1 MARAGLRVLYLI
13 DSLAMGGAELVLHE
27 TCRQLLRRQVE
38 VRVAVLQTKAGN
50 PLREAF
56 EALGIAVPDL
66 GITTLRQPSAYWKVR
81 RAVAGAAPDVVHTH
95 LEFANVLGTLAARRA
110 GVPCVATLHTIES
123 PAPGS
128 RAWLRFVAQSL
139 VLRRW
144 CTRVIAVSERARTHY
159 LAVGRLRPQTTI
171 TVYNGVDLRR
181 FDQKPP
187 ETQRDVRRELKI
199 PDAAP
204 VIAVVAVQ
212 RPAKGLDRL
221 IAAFP
226 AIRRRHPEA
235 ILLLVGDGPER
246 PALETLAAHL
256 GLSRC
261 VRFAGVRHDV
271 PRLLTAAAVFV
282 LPSLTEAL
290 PTALAE
296 AMAAGVPVIGS
307 AVGGI
312 AEMIQDGVTG
322 ILVPPGD
329 VDALAAAVAD
339 LLDQPARVAEL
350 VRAARRLVET
360 RFDAAENVARLH
372 REYLD
377 VCGRR
382 S

>member
-1 MARAGLRVLYLI
+1 M
-13 DSLAMGGAELVLHE
+13 
-27 TCRQLLRRQVE
+27 
-38 VRVAVLQTKAGN
+38 
-50 PLREAF
+50 
-56 EALGIAVPDL
+56 
-66 GITTLRQPSAYWKVR
+66 
-81 RAVAGAAPDVVHTH
+81 
-95 LEFANVLGTLAARRA
+95 
-110 GVPCVATLHTIES
+110 
-123 PAPGS
+123 
-128 RAWLRFVAQSL
+128 
-139 VLRRW
+139 
-144 CTRVIAVSERARTHY
+144 
-159 LAVGRLRPQTTI
+159 
-171 TVYNGVDLRR
+171 
-181 FDQKPP
+181 
-187 ETQRDVRRELKI
+187 
-199 PDAAP
+199 
-204 VIAVVAVQ
+204 
-212 RPAKGLDRL
+212 
-221 IAAFP
+221 
-226 AIRRRHPEA
+226 
-235 ILLLVGDGPER
+235 
-246 PALETLAAHL
+246 
-256 GLSRC
+256 
-261 VRFAGVRHDV
+261 

-312 AEMIQDGVTG
+312 PEMIQDGVTG